1 LTHTA
6 PTPSEIASAAQS
18 APPAPEIPLLPIEQ
32 RSSSSFSE
40 HRALWML
47 VGIALLWWSWQLI
60 GASSLSWTV
69 PLLVVCNLW
78 GMIVML
84 VAWLP
89 ERAFALDDHWIQIL
103 QWGTAL
109 LIVGVYVVWAITT
122 VGGLSPYGTD
132 AMAFNQYAAQIAMHG
147 ANPYVHSMQPAF
159 ALFRTPTTYY
169 TYGFNGQP
177 VTALSYPAQSFLIYI
192 PFLAL
197 HWTQNL
203 APLINVSAWGLT
215 ILLMFAL
222 APRRLRP
229 IALILGGFS
238 IWAEFAI
245 GGVTDVLFMPLLLI
259 SAYKWD
265 RFGSS
270 RWYYLGPIMF
280 GLAMGIKQNP
290 WPALPFILIAL
301 CIDQS
306 NRTNL
311 RAGIRRAARYLAVV
325 LAALMIPNL
334 PYLFASPSAWF
345 KGVFT
350 PAFANMVP
358 TGQGSI
364 SLSLYLHFG
373 GGSMTAYTVAAV
385 LVFALIVV
393 AFVGTYPLLRGG
405 FFMLPSLAFFFA
417 DRSNMNYFISLIP
430 VAFMASAT
438 VEHPPVALRRQ
449 LKLAGAGFKVALA
462 RTLALGGWFRS
473 TRWGA
478 ASALLALASALV
490 IIYSLAA
497 PQPLTLK
504 ITSVKTSGPTT
515 RIVQMTVRVKN
526 TSGNTVRPAFDTLHS
541 GYNSTFLRVLAG
553 PSALAPGQAAS
564 YTLQAKNND
573 AEPSVYGGFSV
584 VGYVSSPD
592 SFSVSPVYRPDL
604 HHLLFTPSAVNR
616 VIPAGKPFKITI
628 QVYNRAGG
636 KLRRAGVKVRL
647 SQLFW
652 TNTGPKKSTGYIDC
666 GKLGKRESTFTNSQG
681 IATFRVEGTRPTTY
695 PVTYSANLFNSQF
708 AYVYSDSGNL
718 NIFFG
723 PSASGKVIKRCVPA
737 GAPS

>member
-1 LTHTA
+1 LTSTA
-6 PTPSEIASAAQS
+6 PNPSETSSGEPTSTAEREVPALRIEERSA
-18 APPAPEIPLLPIEQ
+18 
-32 RSSSSFSE
+32 SSFSE

-47 VGIALLWWSWQLI
+47 VGIALLGWSWQLI
-60 GASSLSWTV
+60 GASSLAWTV
-69 PLLVVCNLW
+69 PLLVGCNLW

-89 ERAFALDDHWIQIL
+89 ERAFALGDRWIEIL

-109 LIVGVYVVWAITT
+109 LIVGVYVVWSITT

-192 PFLAL
+192 PFLAI

-203 APLINVSAWGLT
+203 APLINVFAWGVT

-259 SAYKWD
+259 SAYRWD

-301 CIDQS
+301 CIDES

-311 RAGIRRAARYLAVV
+311 RAGIRRAGRYLAVV

-334 PYLFASPSAWF
+334 PYLIAAPSAWF

-364 SLSLYLHFG
+364 SLSLYLHMG

-430 VAFMASAT
+430 VAFIAAAT
-438 VEHPPVALRRQ
+438 VEHPQVVLRRRV
-449 LKLAGAGFKVALA
+449 KLAGAGFRVALE
-462 RTLALGGWFRS
+462 RTLSLGGWFRS
-473 TRWGA
+473 PRVA
-478 ASALLALASALV
+478 AACALLALGSALV

-497 PQPLTLK
+497 PQPLK
-504 ITSVKTSGPTT
+504 IRITAVKTTGPTT
-515 RIVQMTVRVKN
+515 HIEGLTVRVTN
-526 TSGNTVRPAFDTLHS
+526 LSGNTVRPAFDTLRS
-541 GYNSTFLRVLAG
+541 GYNSTFWRVLYG
-553 PSALAPGQAAS
+553 PSALAPGQVAT
-564 YTLQAKNND
+564 YKLQAKNND

-584 VGYVSSPD
+584 VGYSSSPD
-592 SFSVSPVYRPDL
+592 SFSVSPIYKPNLR
-604 HHLLFTPSAVNR
+604 HLLFTPSAVNR
-616 VIPAGKPFKITI
+616 VIPAGEPFKITV

-652 TNTGPKKSTGYIDC
+652 ENTGPKKSTGYIDC

-681 IATFRVEGTRPTTY
+681 VATFRVEGTRPTTY
-695 PVTYSANLFNSQF
+695 PVTYSANLFSSQF
-708 AYVYSDSGNL
+708 NYVYSDSGNL
-718 NIFFG
+718 NIYFG
-723 PSASGKVIKRCVPA
+723 PSASGKVLRKCVA
-737 GAPS
+737 